1 MYKKWLITK
10 NNTITTRVALNKLF
24 FSSLESILT
33 NIGIEFTS
41 RYTYN
46 TSANTNNRDCLC
58 IESNLSQMQ
67 EKGYPEWI
75 INFSSFPTL
84 IGSRD
89 TTGWKNDS
97 SYKNYSDGFLSF
109 KIGDIDYCF
118 VYNIKYEYGSYA
130 YSQTTLLINLS
141 NSYYKHTLYNKYCFS
156 IQSKGNSGSGDSYSG
171 LGDGEANGLF
181 TASVNDYILV
191 EYHKTSYMELL
202 TFTLNGMNNGN
213 SYYGD
218 GKFLALGYYKIA
230 DGLNLAFPAGLICGE
245 NSQESYFNNLTF
257 QTDAEGLFRLS
268 NAIEG
273 DFINGNYIKGN
284 INYGIVNQGVLGTL
298 QNAITINNYEY
309 LPDTR
314 FTIGNN
320 EYAKLRIPYID
331 NKQYASKNYANNS
344 TALSM
349 AFHKMEG

>member
-46 TSANTNNRDCLC
+46 TNQDTSSRDCLC
-58 IESNLSQMQ
+58 EESNLVQMKQ
-67 EKGYPEWI
+67 KGYPEWI
-75 INFSSFPTL
+75 CNFKSFPQL

-89 TTGWKNDS
+89 TAGWKDYS
-97 SYKNYSDGFLSF
+97 DCGNYADGFLSF
-109 KIGDIDYCF
+109 KIDDIEYCF
-118 VYNIKYEYGSYA
+118 VYNIRYASYTP
-130 YSQTTLLINLS
+130 YCHTSVLINLS
-141 NSYYKHTLYNKYCFS
+141 NSEYKHTTYKKYCFS
-156 IQSKGNSGSGDSYSG
+156 IQSFNSGSGNISTG
-171 LGDGEANGLF
+171 LDPDEANGLF

-191 EYHKTSYMELL
+191 EYHKTSYMKLL

-268 NAIEG
+268 NGIEG

-320 EYAKLRIPYID
+320 EYAKLRMPYID
-331 NKQYASKNYANNS
+331 NKQFASKNYANNA

>member
-33 NIGIEFTS
+33 NIGIKYTS

-46 TSANTNNRDCLC
+46 TNQGTSSRDCLC
-58 IESNLSQMQ
+58 EESNLSKMK
-67 EKGYPEWI
+67 EKDYPEWI
-75 INFSSFPTL
+75 CNFKSFPQLT
-84 IGSRD
+84 GSRD
-89 TTGWKNDS
+89 TDGWKNYADCG
-97 SYKNYSDGFLSF
+97 NYVDGFLSF
-109 KIGDIDYCF
+109 KIGDIEYCF
-118 VYNIKYEYGSYA
+118 VYNIRYVSGSWA
-130 YSQTTLLINLS
+130 YSQTSVLINLS
-141 NSYYKHTLYNKYCFS
+141 NSEYKHTTYNKYCFS
-156 IQSKGNSGSGDSYSG
+156 IQSCSSGSGDISTG
-171 LGDGEANGLF
+171 LSSAEANGLF

-245 NSQESYFNNLTF
+245 NSQKSYFNNLTF

-268 NAIEG
+268 NSIEG

-320 EYAKLRIPYID
+320 EYAKLRMPYID
-331 NKQYASKNYANNS
+331 NKQYASKNYANNA

>member
-10 NNTITTRVALNKLF
+10 NNTITNRVALNKLF
-24 FSSLESILT
+24 FSGLESILT

-46 TSANTNNRDCLC
+46 TENNVSTRDCLC
-58 IESNLSQMQ
+58 EESNLAQMKQ
-67 EKGYPEWI
+67 KGYPDWI
-75 INFSSFPTL
+75 CGFKDFPTL
-84 IGSRD
+84 IGSRNTD
-89 TTGWKNDS
+89 WGMQQTGS
-97 SYKNYSDGFLSF
+97 KNYSDGYLSF
-109 KIGDIDYCF
+109 KIANIEYCF
-118 VYNIKYEYGSYA
+118 VYSIIYD
-130 YSQTTLLINLS
+130 YSTHAPNHTTLLINLS
-141 NSYYKHTLYNKYCFS
+141 NSQYKHTTYNKYKFS
-156 IQSKGNSGSGDSYSG
+156 IQSKANGGSGNSTTG

-218 GKFLALGYYKIA
+218 GKFLSLGYYNLA
-230 DGLNLAFPAGLICGE
+230 DGLNLAFPCGLICGE
-245 NSQESYFNNLTF
+245 NAQESYFNNLTF
-257 QTDAEGLFRLS
+257 QTDAEGLFRLT
-268 NAIEG
+268 NNIEG
-273 DFINGNYIKGN
+273 DFINGNYVKGN

-320 EYAKLRIPYID
+320 EYTKLRLPYID
-331 NKQYASKNYANNS
+331 NKQYASKNYANNA

>member
-46 TSANTNNRDCLC
+46 TNDLTSSRDCLC
-58 IESNLSQMQ
+58 EESNLTQMK

-75 INFSSFPTL
+75 CGFKDFPTL

-89 TTGWKNDS
+89 TSWSEYNDS
-97 SYKNYSDGFLSF
+97 KNYSNGFLSF
-109 KIGDIDYCF
+109 KIANIEYCF
-118 VYNIKYEYGSYA
+118 VYNILYSASSY
-130 YSQTTLLINLS
+130 SSNHTTLLINLS
-141 NSYYKHTLYNKYCFS
+141 NSQYKHTTYNKYKLS
-156 IQSKGNSGSGDSYSG
+156 IQSKRVGDSGNPATG
-171 LGDGEANGLF
+171 LDNVEANGLF
-181 TASVNDYILV
+181 TTSVNDYILV

-268 NAIEG
+268 NGIEG

-298 QNAITINNYEY
+298 QNAITINNHEY

-320 EYAKLRIPYID
+320 EYAKIRMPYID
-331 NKQYASKNYANNS
+331 NKQYASKNYANNA